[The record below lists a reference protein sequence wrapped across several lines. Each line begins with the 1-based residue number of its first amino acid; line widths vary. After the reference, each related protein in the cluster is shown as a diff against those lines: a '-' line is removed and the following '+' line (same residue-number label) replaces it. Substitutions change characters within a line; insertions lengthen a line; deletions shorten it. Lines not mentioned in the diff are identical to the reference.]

1 VSSNNLATPYYEP
14 GSRITGRAFGA
25 AVIGKRFVALA
36 AKKDPGSRELDPAA
50 TGGNIRIKPAVAN
63 DARLLG
69 VAETDAAD
77 GKVTTV
83 FTDGFAVPVTAGG
96 VINYGDLVTSDA
108 TGKAVVVGAGARL
121 DARGISMS
129 DAALDQDA
137 IILLRL

>member
-1 VSSNNLATPYYEP
+1 MSSNNLSVPYYEP
-14 GSRITGRAFGA
+14 GSRITGRATGA

-50 TGGNIRIKPAVAN
+50 TGGNVRIKPAIA
-63 DARLLG
+63 DDPMTYG

-83 FTDGFAVPVTAGG
+83 FTDGFVVPVTAGG
-96 VINYGDLVTSDA
+96 ALAFGDYIA
-108 TGKAVVVGAGARL
+108 PGAAGKAVKAASRAAAYGRSL
-121 DARGISMS
+121 S

-137 IILLRL
+137 IIHLGNF

>member
-1 VSSNNLATPYYEP
+1 MSSNNLAVPYYEP

-36 AKKDPGSRELDPAA
+36 AKKDPASRGLDPAA
-50 TGGNIRIKPAVAN
+50 TGGNIRIKPATAN
-63 DARLLG
+63 DVRTLG

-96 VINYGDLVTSDA
+96 PINYGDFVTSDA
-108 TGKAVVVGAGARL
+108 TGKAVVVGAGGRAE
-121 DARGISMS
+121 ARGISLG
-129 DAALDQDA
+129 DAVLDQDA
-137 IILLRL
+137 LILLRL